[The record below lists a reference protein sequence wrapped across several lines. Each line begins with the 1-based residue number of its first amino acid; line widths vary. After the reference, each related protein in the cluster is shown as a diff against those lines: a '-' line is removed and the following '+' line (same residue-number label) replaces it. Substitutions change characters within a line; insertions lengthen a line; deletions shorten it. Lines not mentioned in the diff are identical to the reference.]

1 MVGEG
6 RSWKITVPASTANL
20 GPGFDSIG
28 LSLNLYLNL
37 DVEEAERW
45 EVIPLSPE
53 LEDFPQDEEHFI
65 VGVAM
70 EVAGRHGKIH
80 PPCKLSVESMIPL
93 TRGLGSSAAAV
104 IAGVELANAACGLNL
119 TMLDKLKEA
128 NRFEGHPDNVGAS
141 LYGGLVIA
149 TQSGEDVELVSIANP
164 AFDVVAVIPPT
175 ELKTSEAREALPDEL
190 SFTESVLAGS
200 VSNVLV
206 AALLTGDLETAGK
219 MMKADR
225 YHQPYRK
232 SLLPHYDLV
241 ERTALE
247 AGAFGV
253 ALSGAGP
260 TIACFTGKGEGA
272 DLANEMK
279 QSFPHMLVRHLLIT
293 SEGSSVLEQP
303 KVRPFPL

>member
-28 LSLNLYLNL
+28 LSLSLYLTL
-37 DVEEAERW
+37 DAEEAERW

-53 LEDFPQDEEHFI
+53 LEDFPRDEDHFI

-70 EVAGRHGKIH
+70 EVAERHGKVH
-80 PPCKLSVESMIPL
+80 PPCKLSVESKIPL

-149 TQSGEDVELVSIANP
+149 TQSGDDVEFVSIQDP
-164 AFDVVAVIPPT
+164 AFDVVAVIPQ
-175 ELKTSEAREALPDEL
+175 R
-190 SFTESVLAGS
+190 
-200 VSNVLV
+200 N
-206 AALLTGDLETAGK
+206 
-219 MMKADR
+219 
-225 YHQPYRK
+225 
-232 SLLPHYDLV
+232 
-241 ERTALE
+241 
-247 AGAFGV
+247 
-253 ALSGAGP
+253 
-260 TIACFTGKGEGA
+260 
-272 DLANEMK
+272 
-279 QSFPHMLVRHLLIT
+279 
-293 SEGSSVLEQP
+293 
-303 KVRPFPL
+303 